1 MKKVIAI
8 LLALASVMSFS
19 ACEDKDEEP
28 ASISSVE
35 EATEAD
41 KDNELEEA
49 IKKNYSASFEDF
61 EFGVS
66 ENGVYTSN
74 FGGIKFNAPEG
85 YIFSTREEIL
95 KMMNLG
101 AEFLDDDML
110 DMYSLVAQQT
120 TVYDMLAKDAVTGDN
135 VIVLYEN
142 LRAYGENA
150 PDVYTA
156 ELYVDAMDAQFE
168 TMNTGIVY
176 TPVSRENVTLAGK
189 EFLKAE
195 YSCQYEIMGDA
206 SMTQIYY
213 VRKDGDYITGVIIS
227 TGFGDK
233 SLSVEEL
240 EDCFEA
246 VDAE

>member
-1 MKKVIAI
+1 MKKLFAV
-8 LLALASVMSFS
+8 LLALVSVMSFS
-19 ACEDKDEEP
+19 ACEDKDEKPSE
-28 ASISSVE
+28 IHSSAE
-35 EATEAD
+35 ETV
-41 KDNELEEA
+41 KNNELEEA
-49 IKKNYSASFEDF
+49 IKENYSASFEDF

-66 ENGVYTSN
+66 ENGAYTSN
-74 FGGIKFNAPEG
+74 FGGIKFNAPEN

-95 KMMNLG
+95 EMMNMG
-101 AEFLDDDML
+101 TEILDDDML

-120 TVYDMLAKDAVTGDN
+120 TVYDMLAKDAGTGDN

-156 ELYVDAMDAQFE
+156 ELYVDAMDTQFE
-168 TMNTGIVY
+168 TMNTGIIY

-195 YSCQYEIMGDA
+195 YSCQYELMGDV

-227 TGFGDK
+227 TGFNEK
-233 SLSVEEL
+233 SLSAEEL
-240 EDCFEA
+240 EACFEA